1 MLAVVASPLAFSP
14 QAPGSVPLTCAS
26 RTTSPACALQSDVNR
41 RAALVGAGLTALA
54 SLPSFA
60 VADEADDAIYQ
71 IAEKTRLKNEAAKEA
86 EKARLATRRDKSRDN
101 EGADIIVKAALGGS
115 FFFSLPF
122 FYKNLARLGLK
133 FSSVVNK
140 NIKEEDYKR

>member
-1 MLAVVASPLAFSP
+1 MRSYI
-14 QAPGSVPLTCAS
+14 
-26 RTTSPACALQSDVNR
+26 SPATSSQ
-41 RAALVGAGLTALA
+41 A

-60 VADEADDAIYQ
+60 VADEQDDAIYK

-86 EKARLATRRDKSRDN
+86 EKARLQGRRDKSRDN
-101 EGADIIVKAALGGS
+101 EGADVIVKAALAGS

-133 FSSVVNK
+133 FTSVVNK
-140 NIKEEDYKR
+140 NIKEEDFKR